1 MLHASMSC
9 LAILRL
15 LSSCWLIHPHQGT
28 RQLAITGWLALSSL
42 IAVDSIEAVVCWRGS
57 NDRGGAAWLIIFA
70 IRSVTKL
77 NYTWYK

>member
-28 RQLAITGWLALSSL
+28 RQLTIIGWLALSSL
-42 IAVDSIEAVVCWRGS
+42 IGAVDSIEAVVCWRGCIDS
-57 NDRGGAAWLIIFA
+57 GGAAWLIIFV
-70 IRSVTKL
+70 IRSATKL
-77 NYTWYK
+77 N